1 MKEFKKMKYYEIAFI
16 TILLDGGALRL
27 KNPDD
32 PEGLF
37 TLKSGRRSP
46 FFMNLGQLNSG
57 NELNQIGDAYAS
69 AAFQYFG
76 EDIDIFFGP
85 AYKGI
90 PLATATS
97 MRYDQ
102 YATRRNTH
110 YCSNRKEI
118 KDHGDSGILLGAK
131 PKDGNKVVIVED
143 VTTSG
148 KSIDETIPILR
159 AEADVDIKG
168 LIVAFN
174 RLEYGHD
181 KTKTALEEVAEK
193 YDIETHA
200 IVDMEDVLT
209 YLSHEGELSPETL
222 RKFQDY
228 YAQYG
233 PEGRNIC

>member
-1 MKEFKKMKYYEIAFI
+1 MKEWQKMQPNEIKFVS
-16 TILLDGGALRL
+16 LLVGRNALRL
-27 KNPDD
+27 ENPDD

-57 NELNQIGDAYAS
+57 NDMEKIGKAYAS
-69 AAFQYFG
+69 AALQYFG

-90 PLATATS
+90 PLATVTALY
-97 MRYDQ
+97 YDQ
-102 YATRRNTH
+102 YTH
-110 YCSNRKEI
+110 KGVRYCSNRKEV
-118 KDHGDSGILLGAK
+118 KDHGDGGILLGAN
-131 PKDGNKVVIVED
+131 PKDGDKVVIVED

-159 AEADVDIKG
+159 AKADVDIKG

-181 KTKTALEEVAEK
+181 KAKTALEEVAEK
-193 YDIETHA
+193 YGIEAHA
-200 IVDMEDVLT
+200 IIDMEDVLT
-209 YLSHEGELSPETL
+209 CIDHEGVLTPETL
-222 RKFQDY
+222 KKFQDY
-228 YAQYG
+228 YAEYG
-233 PEGRNIC
+233 PEGRSIC